1 MPGRNQTG
9 PAGQGPMT
17 GRGMGVCGGNAG
29 NGQNAGTDGT
39 VGNGAGRGFSGGF
52 GRGRGNGAGRGRGFG
67 GHQAAS
73 SGKEALE
80 QRIALLRSEL
90 EKTERALSETKDT
103 Q

>member
-17 GRGMGVCGGNAG
+17 GRKMGVCG
-29 NGQNAGTDGT
+29 
-39 VGNGAGRGFSGGF
+39 
-52 GRGRGNGAGRGRGFG
+52 GRGNGAGRGIGIGRGVGRGRGRGHGFG
-67 GHQAAS
+67 GFQSAMPVNGMDAS

-90 EKTERALSETKDT
+90 EKMESALSETKDT